1 MLLRYSFAAC
11 PNVGQRKRAARVFG
25 CSRWVWNAALAAQLP
40 VKASNKLLGNPRERI
55 AEGPYA
61 RIPRNPDLS
70 KTLITEAKKTPERA
84 WLAQA
89 PAGVLQQS
97 LRDLD
102 KAWTAHEDSRSGKR
116 PGPKI
121 EEPRFKSKHD
131 RRQCARFTRATRF
144 KILPNGRLRLPNI
157 GELKVKWTRELP
169 ADPSS
174 VTLIRD
180 EAGRYWV
187 SVVVESD
194 PTADLLPQIDT
205 DCGID
210 LGLKHFAV
218 LDSGQKIDH
227 PTWLKRA
234 EKKLKKAQRA
244 LSRKAKGSRNR
255 AKARVEVARQH
266 AHVANCRRDWQHKLS
281 TRTIG
286 ENQAVYV
293 ETLHL
298 RSLAK
303 THMAK
308 SVHDSAFA
316 QFVSML
322 EYKAAKTGRLLIKV
336 DRDFPST
343 QRCSACEH
351 RTGPKGL
358 AGLRIREWTCY
369 NCATL
374 HDRDI
379 NSGINIK
386 TEGRRIRAA
395 MTQHHIPGDV
405 PALTG

>member
-1 MLLRYSFAAC
+1 MQLRYSFPAY

-25 CSRWVWNAALAAQLP
+25 CVRWVWNAGLAEQLP
-40 VKASNKLLGNPRERI
+40 VKASNKVLGSPRKRI

-61 RIPRNPDLS
+61 RTPKNPDLS
-70 KTLITEAKKTPERA
+70 KILITEAKKTLERA
-84 WLAQA
+84 WLVQA

-102 KAWTAHEDSRSGKR
+102 KAWTAHEDSKSGRR
-116 PGPKI
+116 PGPKV

-131 RRQCARFTRATRF
+131 RRQSARFTKATRF
-144 KILPNGRLRLPNI
+144 KVLDSGRLRLPNI

-169 ADPSS
+169 SDPSS

-180 EAGRYWV
+180 ESGRYWV
-187 SVVVESD
+187 SFVVETD
-194 PTADLLPQIDT
+194 PTTDLLPQIDA

-218 LDSGQKIDH
+218 LDGGRKIDH
-227 PTWLKRA
+227 PKWLKKA
-234 EKKLKKAQRA
+234 GKKLAKAQRA
-244 LSRKAKGSRNR
+244 LSRKKKGSNNRN
-255 AKARVEVARQH
+255 KVARQH
-266 AHVANCRRDWQHKLS
+266 THVANARRDWQHKLS

-293 ETLHL
+293 ETLGL
-298 RSLAK
+298 RSLAR
-303 THMAK
+303 TRMAK
-308 SVHDSAFA
+308 SVHDCAFA

-343 QRCSACEH
+343 QRCSACRH

-358 AGLRIREWTCY
+358 AGLKIREWTCST
-369 NCATL
+369 CGTL
-374 HDRDI
+374 HDRDL

>member
-298 RSLAK
+298 RSSPRP
-303 THMAK
+303 TWP
-308 SVHDSAFA
+308 S
-316 QFVSML
+316 
-322 EYKAAKTGRLLIKV
+322 
-336 DRDFPST
+336 PST
-343 QRCSACEH
+343 TARLRSSCRCWSTRPRRPDDCSSRWTETSPPPSGAPPANTAPDPRAWPDSGSAS
-351 RTGPKGL
+351 GP
-358 AGLRIREWTCY
+358 
-369 NCATL
+369 ATTAPPCT
-374 HDRDI
+374 
-379 NSGINIK
+379 
-386 TEGRRIRAA
+386 TETSTPASTSRPRAA
-395 MTQHHIPGDV
+395 ASGQP
-405 PALTG
+405 